1 MELKGKLTR
10 FLSDESG
17 SISIVVIALFLILV
31 SSLTVITNVAA
42 VGVAKRSLTQATE
55 AAAQR
60 GVRNLDKSSYYQGEF
75 DATTQVR
82 NLLEMGPSDPG
93 IPIDCSK
100 ALGDA
105 QSALEDWSN
114 GPKTLRRVEIT
125 NLRIS
130 AIECDGFGIQLVTH
144 AQARLPLL
152 LPFFEIDSIAISSKV
167 STTNTRAK
175 GFSPFGIRIF

>member
-1 MELKGKLTR
+1 MELVGKVKK
-10 FLSDESG
+10 FAHDESG
-17 SISIVVIALFLILV
+17 SISIVVIGLFLVLI
-31 SSLTVITNVAA
+31 STLTVITNIAA

-60 GVRNLDKSSYYQGEF
+60 GVRNLDKRAYYQGEF

-82 NLLEMGPSDPG
+82 NLFRAGPEDPG

-100 ALGDA
+100 ALGDS

-114 GPKTLRRVEIT
+114 GPSTLRRVEIT

-130 AIECDGFGIQLVTH
+130 SINCDGFGIQLVTT

-152 LPFFEIDSIAISSKV
+152 LPFINIDSVAISSSV
-167 STTNTRAK
+167 STTSQRAK
-175 GFSPFGIRIF
+175 DFSPFGIRIF